1 MSNLLKKGY
10 TITKNDRIIDYNEL
24 IKAKL
29 QTILESD
36 QRESADP
43 DGFVRG
49 LSAEVV
55 EELVSDDDAAG
66 DADGAANAGSEAAS
80 KPTAQRIA
88 QAEEEAKN
96 IVDEA
101 SRQAEQIVADAK
113 DQIEKAGE
121 QAMEQGYREG
131 LNKAENETA
140 ARINE
145 LEKEYE
151 DKKHTLE
158 QEYIQLKNQIEPE
171 LVEVLM
177 EVFSKVTMTVAE
189 DNQDIILHLINGVL
203 KNTEQSREFVIKV
216 SLEDYPF
223 LINNQGKLY
232 CAMTKEVSIDIIED
246 SSLSRNQCI
255 VETDGGVFNC
265 SLDVE
270 LGNLIKKIKLLS
282 CL

>member
-10 TITKNDRIIDYNEL
+10 TITKTDRVIDYNEL

-29 QTILESD
+29 QTIMESD

-55 EELVSDDDAAG
+55 EELVSDDDAASEL
-66 DADGAANAGSEAAS
+66 AANEASKIDSEAIS
-80 KPTAQRIA
+80 KRIA
-88 QAEEEAKN
+88 MAEEEAEN
-96 IVDEA
+96 IINAA
-101 SRQAEQIVADAK
+101 SIRADQIVEEAK
-113 DQIEKAGE
+113 QKIKNAEE
-121 QAMEQGYREG
+121 QAREHGYQEG
-131 LNKAENETA
+131 LDKAVNEFEA
-140 ARINE
+140 
-145 LEKEYE
+145 
-151 DKKHTLE
+151 KKKALE
-158 QEYIQLKNQIEPE
+158 QDYENKMSALVQDFEQRKKQLEPE
-171 LVEVLM
+171 LVDVLTD
-177 EVFSKVTMTVAE
+177 VFNKVTLTVAE
-189 DNQDIILHLINGVL
+189 DNHDIVLHLINGVL
-203 KNTEQSREFVIKV
+203 KNTEQSKEFVIKV

-223 LINNQGKLY
+223 VVSNQGKLY

-246 SSLSRNQCI
+246 SSLGRNQCV

-270 LGNLIKKIKLLS
+270 LSNLIKKIKLLS

>member
-10 TITKNDRIIDYNEL
+10 TITKNDRVIDYNEL

-55 EELVSDDDAAG
+55 EELVSDDDTVATLTE
-66 DADGAANAGSEAAS
+66 DGAARSDSETVS
-80 KPTAQRIA
+80 KQMAL
-88 QAEEEAKN
+88 AEEEAKN
-96 IVDEA
+96 IIDDA
-101 SRQAEQIVADAK
+101 SHQAEQIVAEARQ
-113 DQIEKAGE
+113 QIKNAEE
-121 QAMEQGYREG
+121 QAREQGYRTG
-131 LNKAENETA
+131 LDKAENELA
-140 ARINE
+140 SRMKALE
-145 LEKEYE
+145 LDYE
-151 DKKHTLE
+151 NKIKAFE
-158 QEYIQLKNQIEPE
+158 QECTQYKSRIEPE
-171 LVEVLM
+171 LVEVLTD
-177 EVFSKVTMTVAE
+177 VFSKITMTVAE
-189 DNQDIILHLINGVL
+189 DNQDIVLHLINGVL
-203 KNTEQSREFVIKV
+203 KNTEQSKEFVIKV
-216 SLEDYPF
+216 SSEDYPF
-223 LINNQGKLY
+223 VVNNQGKLY

-246 SSLSRNQCI
+246 SSLGRNQCI

-270 LGNLIKKIKLLS
+270 LSNLIKKIKLLS

>member
-10 TITKNDRIIDYNEL
+10 TITKNDRVIDYNEL

-55 EELVSDDDAAG
+55 EELVSDDDTAAALTADS
-66 DADGAANAGSEAAS
+66 DAGINPEAVS
-80 KPTAQRIA
+80 KRMAM
-88 QAEEEAKN
+88 AEEEAKN
-96 IVDEA
+96 IIDEA
-101 SRQAEQIVADAK
+101 SHQAEQIVADAK
-113 DQIEKAGE
+113 QQIENDRE
-121 QAMEQGYREG
+121 QAVNQGYREG
-131 LNKAENETA
+131 VDKAQK
-140 ARINE
+140 E
-145 LEKEYE
+145 LDIKV
-151 DKKHTLE
+151 KALE
-158 QEYIQLKNQIEPE
+158 QEYENKKQALEQECEQYKSRIEPE
-171 LVEVLM
+171 LVEVLTD
-177 EVFSKVTMTVAE
+177 VFAKITMTVAE
-189 DNQDIILHLINGVL
+189 DNQDVVLHLINGVL
-203 KNTEQSREFVIKV
+203 KNAEQSREFLIKV
-216 SLEDYPF
+216 SSQDYPF
-223 LINNQGKLY
+223 VVNNQGKLY

-246 SSLSRNQCI
+246 SSLERNQCI

>member
-36 QRESADP
+36 QRECADP

-55 EELVSDDDAAG
+55 EELVSDDDTAAVLT
-66 DADGAANAGSEAAS
+66 ADSDSNINAEAVS
-80 KPTAQRIA
+80 KRMAM
-88 QAEEEAKN
+88 AEEEAKN
-96 IVDEA
+96 IIDEA
-101 SRQAEQIVADAK
+101 SHQAEQIVADAK
-113 DQIEKAGE
+113 QQIENDRE
-121 QAMEQGYREG
+121 QAVNQGYREG
-131 LNKAENETA
+131 ADKAQK
-140 ARINE
+140 E
-145 LEKEYE
+145 LDIKV
-151 DKKHTLE
+151 KALE
-158 QEYIQLKNQIEPE
+158 QEYENKKKVLEQECEQYKSQIEPE
-171 LVEVLM
+171 LVEVLTD
-177 EVFSKVTMTVAE
+177 VFAKITLTVAE
-189 DNQDIILHLINGVL
+189 DNQDIVFHLINGVL
-203 KNTEQSREFVIKV
+203 KNTEQSREFLIKV
-216 SLEDYPF
+216 SSQDYPF
-223 LINNQGKLY
+223 VVNNQGKLY

-246 SSLSRNQCI
+246 SSLERNQCI

>member
-10 TITKNDRIIDYNEL
+10 TITKNERVIDYNEL

-36 QRESADP
+36 QRHSADP

-55 EELVSDDDAAG
+55 EELISEDDPVSVLTSDGTEMG
-66 DADGAANAGSEAAS
+66 DSEAVL
-80 KPTAQRIA
+80 KKVQE
-88 QAEEEAKN
+88 AEEEAEN
-96 IVDEA
+96 IINQA
-101 SRQAEQIVADAK
+101 SEQAEQIVADAQE
-113 DQIEKAGE
+113 QIQRAGE
-121 QAMEQGYREG
+121 QAMEQGYKEG
-131 LNKAENETA
+131 LEKAENELA
-140 ARINE
+140 VRKRE
-145 LEKEYE
+145 
-151 DKKHTLE
+151 LE
-158 QEYIQLKNQIEPE
+158 QEYESKKQALEQEYAQLKSQIEPE

-177 EVFSKVTMTVAE
+177 DVFSKVTMTVAE
-189 DNQDIILHLINGVL
+189 DNHDIVLHLINGVL

-216 SLEDYPF
+216 SSEDYPF
-223 LINNQGKLY
+223 VINNQGKLY
-232 CAMTKEVSIDIIED
+232 CAMTKEVSVDVVED
-246 SSLSRNQCI
+246 SSLRQNQCI

-270 LGNLIKKIKLLS
+270 LANLVKKIKLLS

>member
-10 TITKNDRIIDYNEL
+10 TITKSDRVIDYNEL

-55 EELVSDDDAAG
+55 EELVSDDNPDAATAG
-66 DADGAANAGSEAAS
+66 DSDANADPEAIS
-80 KPTAQRIA
+80 KRISA
-88 QAEEEAKN
+88 AEEEAKN
-96 IVDEA
+96 IIDEA
-101 SRQAEQIVADAK
+101 SQQAEQMISDAK
-113 DQIEKAGE
+113 EKIENDRE
-121 QAMEQGYREG
+121 QAVNQGYREG
-131 LNKAENETA
+131 LDKAKT
-140 ARINE
+140 E
-145 LEKEYE
+145 LDIKVKTLEQEYE
-151 DKKHTLE
+151 DKKHALE
-158 QEYIQLKNQIEPE
+158 QECEQYKSQLEPE
-171 LVEVLM
+171 LVEVLTD
-177 EVFSKVTMTVAE
+177 VFGKITMTAAE
-189 DNQDIILHLINGVL
+189 DNQDIIIHLINGVL
-203 KNTEQSREFVIKV
+203 KNTEQSKEFVIKV
-216 SLEDYPF
+216 SSEDYPF
-223 LINNQGKLY
+223 VVNNQGKLY

-246 SSLSRNQCI
+246 SSLGRNQCI

-270 LGNLIKKIKLLS
+270 LSNLIKKIKLLS

>member
-10 TITKNDRIIDYNEL
+10 TITKNDRVIDYNEL

-55 EELVSDDDAAG
+55 EELVSDDDTAA
-66 DADGAANAGSEAAS
+66 ALTEDGAARSDSEAVS
-80 KPTAQRIA
+80 KRMAL
-88 QAEEEAKN
+88 AEEEAKN
-96 IVDEA
+96 IIDGA
-101 SRQAEQIVADAK
+101 SHQAEQIVAEARQ
-113 DQIEKAGE
+113 QIKNAEE
-121 QAMEQGYREG
+121 QAREQGYRAG
-131 LNKAENETA
+131 LDKAENELA
-140 ARINE
+140 SRMKALE
-145 LEKEYE
+145 LDYE
-151 DKKHTLE
+151 NKIKAFE
-158 QEYIQLKNQIEPE
+158 QECAQYKSRIEPE
-171 LVEVLM
+171 LVEVLTD
-177 EVFSKVTMTVAE
+177 VFSKITMTVAE
-189 DNQDIILHLINGVL
+189 DNQDIVLHLINGVL
-203 KNTEQSREFVIKV
+203 KNTEQSKEFVIKV
-216 SLEDYPF
+216 SSEDYPF
-223 LINNQGKLY
+223 VVNNQGKLY

-246 SSLSRNQCI
+246 SSLGRNQCI

-270 LGNLIKKIKLLS
+270 LSNLIKKIKLLS

>member
-10 TITKNDRIIDYNEL
+10 TITKNDRVIDYNEL

-55 EELVSDDDAAG
+55 EELVSDDDTAAALTADS
-66 DADGAANAGSEAAS
+66 DAGINPEAVS
-80 KPTAQRIA
+80 KRMAM
-88 QAEEEAKN
+88 AEEEAKN
-96 IVDEA
+96 IIDEA
-101 SRQAEQIVADAK
+101 SHQAEQIVADAK
-113 DQIEKAGE
+113 QQIENDRE
-121 QAMEQGYREG
+121 QAVNQGYREG
-131 LNKAENETA
+131 VDKAQE
-140 ARINE
+140 E
-145 LEKEYE
+145 LDIKV
-151 DKKHTLE
+151 KALE
-158 QEYIQLKNQIEPE
+158 QEYENKKQALEQECEQYKSRIEPE
-171 LVEVLM
+171 LVEVLTD
-177 EVFSKVTMTVAE
+177 VFAKITMTVAE
-189 DNQDIILHLINGVL
+189 DNQDIVFHLINGVL
-203 KNTEQSREFVIKV
+203 KNTEQSREFLIKV
-216 SLEDYPF
+216 SSQDYPF
-223 LINNQGKLY
+223 VVNNQGKLY

-246 SSLSRNQCI
+246 SSLERNQCI

>member
-43 DGFVRG
+43 NGFVRG

-55 EELVSDDDAAG
+55 EELVSDDDPATALTE
-66 DADGAANAGSEAAS
+66 DGAVVDAEAIS
-80 KPTAQRIA
+80 KRIA

-96 IVDEA
+96 IIDEA
-101 SRQAEQIVADAK
+101 SHQAEQIVADAQE
-113 DQIEKAGE
+113 QIEKAGE

-131 LNKAENETA
+131 HERAENELA
-140 ARINE
+140 ARTRA
-145 LEKEYE
+145 LEQEYE
-151 DKKHTLE
+151 DKKKSLE
-158 QEYIQLKNQIEPE
+158 QEYTQLKKQIEPE
-171 LVEVLM
+171 LVEALM
-177 EVFSKVTMTVAE
+177 DVFSKVTMTVAE
-189 DNQDIILHLINGVL
+189 DNHDIVLHLINGVL
-203 KNTEQSREFVIKV
+203 KNTEQSKEFVIKV
-216 SLEDYPF
+216 SSEDYPF
-223 LINNQGKLY
+223 VINNQGKLY

-246 SSLSRNQCI
+246 SSLNRNQCI

>member
-43 DGFVRG
+43 NGFVRG

-55 EELVSDDDAAG
+55 EELVSDDDPAA
-66 DADGAANAGSEAAS
+66 ALTEDGAVVDAEAIS
-80 KPTAQRIA
+80 KRIA

-96 IVDEA
+96 IIDEA
-101 SRQAEQIVADAK
+101 SHQAEQIVADAQE
-113 DQIEKAGE
+113 QIEKAGE

-131 LNKAENETA
+131 HERAENELA
-140 ARINE
+140 ARTRA
-145 LEKEYE
+145 LEQEYE
-151 DKKHTLE
+151 DKKKSLE
-158 QEYIQLKNQIEPE
+158 QEYTQLKKQIEPE
-171 LVEVLM
+171 LVEALM
-177 EVFSKVTMTVAE
+177 DVFSKVTMTVAE
-189 DNQDIILHLINGVL
+189 DNHDIVLHLINGVL
-203 KNTEQSREFVIKV
+203 KNTEQSKEFVIKV
-216 SLEDYPF
+216 SSEDYPF
-223 LINNQGKLY
+223 VINNQGKLY

-246 SSLSRNQCI
+246 SSLNRNQCI

>member
-10 TITKNDRIIDYNEL
+10 TITKNDRVIDYNEL

-55 EELVSDDDAAG
+55 EELVSDDDTDAATGNG
-66 DADGAANAGSEAAS
+66 DANADSETVS
-80 KPTAQRIA
+80 KRISA
-88 QAEEEAKN
+88 AEEEAKN
-96 IVDEA
+96 IIDEA
-101 SRQAEQIVADAK
+101 SQQAEQIISDAK
-113 DQIEKAGE
+113 QQVENDRE
-121 QAMEQGYREG
+121 QAVAQGYREG
-131 LNKAENETA
+131 LDKAKTEMDIKVKT
-140 ARINE
+140 
-145 LEKEYE
+145 LEQEYE
-151 DKKHTLE
+151 DKKQTLE
-158 QEYIQLKNQIEPE
+158 QECEQYKSRLEPE

-177 EVFSKVTMTVAE
+177 DVFSKITMTVAE
-189 DNQDIILHLINGVL
+189 DNQDIIIHLINGVL
-203 KNTEQSREFVIKV
+203 KNTEQSKEFVIKV
-216 SLEDYPF
+216 SLDDYPF
-223 LINNQGKLY
+223 VVNNQGKLY

-246 SSLSRNQCI
+246 SSLGRNQCI

-270 LGNLIKKIKLLS
+270 LSNLIKKIKLLS